1 MTFSVV
7 LFLLKSTIHFVSRAW
22 DIFCLLSVGLHHVC
36 FVFLLTL
43 TYSITQ
49 QPGVPYRVASL
60 ESTHGTYNATTEY
73 SQPDASYEDHQGMP
87 TNDWYQFTYEESL
100 SSSSSV
106 DGGTPGNSVGGIPSR
121 PIKWTMLSRY
131 QIINAHTENWV
142 IRYLSY
148 EPIDSSQER
157 ELWKNY
163 FDLSYKKD
171 CSSGQLSYLLDDDK
185 DSYRMLKGANRLGMF
200 FSSSSGK
207 ERMSTSSSP
216 LTEPSQFDI
225 YLASHNKHYPRDSPE
240 YEKRKSIHEM
250 NSNNIKRWNEEHEGK
265 TTFVSNEFMDLNVK
279 EVMSFRGGHIPPPHL
294 ELGSKETNGL
304 RKSSSF
310 LSDQPGEAAKPF
322 TTHQV
327 PQDFNP
333 SSLPATFDWREHLPG
348 SVGAIKDQGF
358 CGSCWA
364 FSFVS
369 ALESHWFIKHGQTV
383 VLPEQFINDCSW
395 SEGTHGCDGGDSGWA
410 AKQMIERFGGMIP
423 TREAYGGYLS
433 VDGGCYVDILQDMG
447 MMSGN
452 SFNDLA
458 SFTSPSNMVQLTD
471 WVVVPAR
478 DEIAFKHAL
487 YTQGPLS
494 IAVNVVDEAMYYSS
508 GVLDVESC
516 SANDASHLDH
526 AITVLGWGT
535 DMLPNGNL
543 GEHWIVRNSWR

>member
-1 MTFSVV
+1 MIS
-7 LFLLKSTIHFVSRAW
+7 
-22 DIFCLLSVGLHHVC
+22 
-36 FVFLLTL
+36 
-43 TYSITQ
+43 Q

-60 ESTHGTYNATTEY
+60 ESTHGSYNTTTEY

-106 DGGTPGNSVGGIPSR
+106 DGDTPGNSKRAIPSR
-121 PIKWTMLSRY
+121 PIKWTMLSRN
-131 QIINAHTENWV
+131 QIINAHTEDWV

-148 EPIDSSQER
+148 EPIDSAEER

-171 CSSGQLSYLLDDDK
+171 CSSNDQLSSLLDK
-185 DSYRMLKGANRLGMF
+185 DGSYRMLKGTNRLGMF
-200 FSSSSGK
+200 FSTSASQHSDAD
-207 ERMSTSSSP
+207 RTSTSSSP
-216 LTEPSQFDI
+216 LTNPSQFDI
-225 YLASHNKHYPRDSPE
+225 YLAKHNKHYPHGSPE

-250 NSNNIKRWNEEHEGK
+250 NSNNIKRWNKEHEGK

-279 EVMSFRGGHIPPPHL
+279 EVMSFRGGHIPPPNP
-294 ELGSKETNGL
+294 ELGSKMTNSL
-304 RKSSSF
+304 RKSSNN
-310 LSDQPGEAAKPF
+310 LLLDQPDEAAEPF

-369 ALESHWFIKHGQTV
+369 AVESHWFIKHGQTV

-395 SEGTHGCDGGDSGWA
+395 SEGTHGCDGGDSGFA
-410 AKQMIERFGGMIP
+410 AKQMISRFGGMIP

-447 MMSGN
+447 MMSGI
-452 SFNDLA
+452 SFNDIA
-458 SFTSPSNMVQLTD
+458 SASSPPNVVQLTD
-471 WVVVPAR
+471 WVLVPSR

-526 AITVLGWGT
+526 AITVIGWGT
-535 DMLPNGNL
+535 DVLTDGSI